1 MNSKKQRL
9 PANNRSSSLPCS
21 LLGGLGA
28 AVAATVLA
36 AILLRLRLLPTG
48 LAGQWQ
54 WPWRDQPLPASLPP
68 LVCLGVLVLAALVV
82 LDRVRSGAQPS
93 RRLCVLL
100 LLLMVIA
107 GAMAVTACGLWDP
120 AFALTLPAATISD
133 ISMGYYGQALAMTSA
148 RRLFA
153 SHLQRAADPAVP
165 ARVRTHPPGP
175 ILCFAALR
183 RLFLS
188 SPGLL
193 AWLDRHLQQMGVAT
207 AELYDNI
214 RGLSKTPL
222 APLDAL
228 VALPLAVA
236 VTLPGVLVSVFVFGI
251 CAVIADRRVGLL
263 AALLC
268 LAIPSLLVFVPSIDA
283 VAALLAA
290 LLLYLW
296 VLALR
301 SGHLAVYT
309 LCGLA
314 GALAL
319 LWTYGLAVMVVPM
332 LVMAV
337 LLRRGQLAGGWRRC
351 AQGIVCGILGFA
363 APYLVLYLWSGYNFP
378 LAMRASLAAHRQVMV
393 AWHRSYWGWLPGNL
407 YDFLLFAG
415 PAVSVLWVWALA
427 VSRRPLQAPATV
439 GWALAALLAVLLVSG
454 TTRGEVGRIWLFMM
468 PLMTPAVAEQLAR
481 LRHSAL
487 LAAGATLV
495 VAQVGFALSLAAHLA
510 LVKPF

>member
-1 MNSKKQRL
+1 
-9 PANNRSSSLPCS
+9 
-21 LLGGLGA
+21 
-28 AVAATVLA
+28 
-36 AILLRLRLLPTG
+36 
-48 LAGQWQ
+48 
-54 WPWRDQPLPASLPP
+54 
-68 LVCLGVLVLAALVV
+68 
-82 LDRVRSGAQPS
+82 
-93 RRLCVLL
+93 
-100 LLLMVIA
+100 MVIA

-319 LWTYGLAVMVVPM
+319 CAGYRLRHLGVRCPLSRPLPVVGIQLPAGHARLVGCPSAGDGGLASQ
-332 LVMAV
+332 LLGMAA
-337 LLRRGQLAGGWRRC
+337 GQ
-351 AQGIVCGILGFA
+351 
-363 APYLVLYLWSGYNFP
+363 
-378 LAMRASLAAHRQVMV
+378 
-393 AWHRSYWGWLPGNL
+393 
-407 YDFLLFAG
+407 
-415 PAVSVLWVWALA
+415 SV
-427 VSRRPLQAPATV
+427 R
-439 GWALAALLAVLLVSG
+439 LLAVC
-454 TTRGEVGRIWLFMM
+454 R
-468 PLMTPAVAEQLAR
+468 
-481 LRHSAL
+481 
-487 LAAGATLV
+487 AGC
-495 VAQVGFALSLAAHLA
+495 
-510 LVKPF
+510 